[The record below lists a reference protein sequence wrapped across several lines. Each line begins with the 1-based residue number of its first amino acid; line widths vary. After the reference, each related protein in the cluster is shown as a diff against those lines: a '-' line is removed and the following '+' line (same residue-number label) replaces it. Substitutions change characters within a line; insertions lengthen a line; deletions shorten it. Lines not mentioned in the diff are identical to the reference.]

1 MEGGNEYGTTSVQVK
16 TEFDDTQVK
25 DGLKLVKE
33 LNVELE
39 KANLLLDRLAG
50 RNIIDRMN

>member
-1 MEGGNEYGTTSVQVK
+1 MI
-16 TEFDDTQVK
+16 
-25 DGLKLVKE
+25 KE

-50 RNIIDRMN
+50 RNFIDSDEFDSETKKINQEMEMNYHPKNQARL